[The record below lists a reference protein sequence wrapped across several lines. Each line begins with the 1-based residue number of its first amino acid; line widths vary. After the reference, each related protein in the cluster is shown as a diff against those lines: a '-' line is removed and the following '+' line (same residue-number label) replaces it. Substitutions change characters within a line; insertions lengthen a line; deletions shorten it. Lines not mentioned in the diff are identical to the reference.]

1 VSRQQP
7 DPGTQ
12 IKVGDPVTIWVSTGD
27 QVSMP
32 DVIGQPEK
40 QALAALGQAGLKT
53 KVVRVRPDALPGLP
67 KVDNGAVAQTDPK
80 AGIDVPRGSTVT
92 VVVVQDNAD

>member
-1 VSRQQP
+1 
-7 DPGTQ
+7 
-12 IKVGDPVTIWVSTGD
+12 
-27 QVSMP
+27 MP

-67 KVDNGAVAQTDPK
+67 KVDNGAVAQTDPA
-80 AGIDVPRGSTVT
+80 AGEQVQRGSTVT
-92 VVVVQDNAD
+92 VVVVQNNAD